1 LEGLIKDARLA
12 AVSLLDRYLAR
23 ASVAV
28 PFIVALGFATAALSL
43 DLAAR
48 FGASNAFWIMA
59 AGFCTIGIIA
69 GVVVSQRE
77 TAAAEA
83 AQQGEEG
90 DQSGLG
96 ELGEMATEAATH
108 AAGRL
113 PLGLL
118 APLFAN
124 PAASVSTVA
133 RLVGRNLPLVV
144 LVVLIVLLFS
154 LTDKSPGEAD
164 ENSETTPD
172 NRDTA
177 APEQD
182 PYREAA

>member
-1 LEGLIKDARLA
+1 
-12 AVSLLDRYLAR
+12 
-23 ASVAV
+23 VAV
-28 PFIVALGFATAALSL
+28 PFIVALGFAIAALSL

-59 AGFCTIGIIA
+59 AGFCIIGIIA

-77 TAAAEA
+77 RETAAAEA
-83 AQQGEEG
+83 AQQAEEG

-96 ELGEMATEAATH
+96 ELGEMATEAASH

-124 PAASVSTVA
+124 PAAPVSTVA

-144 LVVLIVLLFS
+144 LVVLMVLLFS

-164 ENSETTPD
+164 ENSETTAD

-177 APEQD
+177 APELD